1 MLDNVTIN
9 QLRAFVAVCDQGS
22 FSGAAR
28 KLRRAQSAIS
38 HAIKA
43 LESAFDV
50 ELFERNTRK
59 AQLSAAGRSLL
70 PDARAVISRTEEMK
84 NRAGAI
90 AKAGV
95 PQVSIAVD
103 AYFPRTHLIDCL
115 RTLQEEFPTAAIDL
129 RITTMQ
135 GGEKLVLE
143 KMCAL
148 AVTIDDVPEVNP
160 QAIERTWLREAE
172 MVTVCAPAHPL
183 AATPKPIPVDE
194 FGRHIQIIVTDN
206 QPGAEKNQEGAA
218 GKRQWLVNDL
228 GAKRDLLK
236 AGLGWGHLPRHL
248 VAADL
253 ASGELV
259 ELERRA
265 WHIRSLTFVVS
276 QRRGHDLSACEVR
289 LVELLGKA

>member
-59 AQLSAAGRSLL
+59 AQLTAAGRSLL

-84 NRAGAI
+84 NRAGSI
-90 AKAGV
+90 AKAGA

-103 AYFPRTHLIDCL
+103 AYFPRAHLIDCL
-115 RTLQEEFPTAAIDL
+115 RTLQEEFRTAEINL

-148 AVTIDDVPEVNP
+148 AVTIEDVPEVNP

-194 FGRHIQIIVTDN
+194 FGRHVQIIVTDN

-248 VAADL
+248 VAEDL

-276 QRRGHDLSACEVR
+276 QRRGHDLSPCEGRMVG
-289 LVELLGKA
+289 LLGEA